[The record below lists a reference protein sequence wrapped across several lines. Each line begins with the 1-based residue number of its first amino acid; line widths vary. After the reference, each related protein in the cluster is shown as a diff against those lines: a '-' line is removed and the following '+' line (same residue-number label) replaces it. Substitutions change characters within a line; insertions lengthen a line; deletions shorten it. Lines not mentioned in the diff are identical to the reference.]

1 MQAGGDGVVN
11 IVGAVRSVMVMMEE
25 SIVLELKLQCLFGV
39 IPYPFAAVLLNLQQ
53 VVEGNDV

>member
-1 MQAGGDGVVN
+1 MVN

-25 SIVLELKLQCLFGV
+25 SNVLELKLQCLFGV